1 MRRRELL
8 MLAAVEQ
15 PHAPVDEQ
23 RMNEFARAYN
33 EYAARLRDGVLDLKQ
48 WAEVV
53 RAWERLR

>member
-15 PHAPVDEQ
+15 PHAPVDEA
-23 RMNEFARAYN
+23 RMNAFAAAYN
-33 EYAARLRDGVLDLKQ
+33 EYAARLKDGVLDLKQ
-48 WAEVV
+48 WAAVV